1 MFYVYSRIYEP
12 AEGGY
17 YAETSKVDECYEYE
31 AIKDAMNHFLS
42 WLDFVEQQGCNVYF
56 KQPCVRTVESK
67 VFQLETLEEP
77 IVKSWTAY
85 PWARYDTKNIGDGF
99 SIEVSDMKPKDEGY
113 Y

>member
-1 MFYVYSRIYEP
+1 MFYVYSRIYES

-17 YAETSKVDECYEYE
+17 YIETSKVDECYEYE
-31 AIKDAMNHFLS
+31 TIKDAMNHFLS
-42 WLDFVEQQGCNVYF
+42 WLDFVEQQGCDVYF

-85 PWARYDTKNIGDGF
+85 HTKNIGDSF
-99 SIEVSDMKPKDEGY
+99 SIEVSDVKLKDEGY
-113 Y
+113 C